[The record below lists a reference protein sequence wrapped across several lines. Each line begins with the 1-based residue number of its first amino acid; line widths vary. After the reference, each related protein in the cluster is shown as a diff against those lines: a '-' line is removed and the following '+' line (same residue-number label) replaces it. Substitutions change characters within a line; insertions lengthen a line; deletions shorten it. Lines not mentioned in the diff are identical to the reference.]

1 MKSNSTLVVIALL
14 SLVLAVVS
22 SVVIWPEAGSAIK
35 IGMFAFGFAS
45 GVASGALLAKRS
57 T

>member
-1 MKSNSTLVVIALL
+1 MKSNNALVVIGLL
-14 SLVLAVVS
+14 SLVLAVAS
-22 SVVIWPEAGSAIK
+22 SVVIWGEAGSAVK

-45 GVASGALLAKRS
+45 GVVSGALLVRRS

>member
-1 MKSNSTLVVIALL
+1 VKSNSTLVVIALL

-22 SVVIWPEAGSAIK
+22 SVVIWGEADSAVK

-45 GVASGALLAKRS
+45 GVAAGVLLARRS